1 MQKTV
6 LACPLAK
13 TKHSKPEIAKCVFP
27 TMLLKNASFLRSEIV
42 YNRASNICPSLNFSA
57 SSATLVVRLGKD
69 VVTQEVV
76 QRLEPA
82 TTALELCC
90 RIAIAARR

>member
-1 MQKTV
+1 MR
-6 LACPLAK
+6 
-13 TKHSKPEIAKCVFP
+13 
-27 TMLLKNASFLRSEIV
+27 SFVVKEHVNRDKYYYHIKIV
-42 YNRASNICPSLNFSA
+42 YVRASNICPSPNFSGSAALA
-57 SSATLVVRLGKD
+57 SSATLVERLGKD